1 MTNAA
6 LNRDFYYKPS
16 LNGLGALLLA
26 EEVLALP
33 RVVTQVTLA
42 RPVSPP
48 SHPCHCR
55 GDGQAR
61 KALLAWDSTAAMPTT
76 PPHGF
81 FTAPL
86 PAQWLPRW
94 MVPVGAGWGVLL
106 WLFGKTSGA
115 EQELHPA
122 GETGKRE
129 GKGSELSEASPQP
142 VDRATLARFYPRFL
156 QHPPCISHFSC
167 IQIFYLFAHFSINS
181 LMLVKSQPWRG
192 KGGQSSA

>member
-6 LNRDFYYKPS
+6 LNGDFYYKPS
-16 LNGLGALLLA
+16 SFFPLNGPSAFLLA

-33 RVVTQVTLA
+33 RAVTQVTLA

-55 GDGQAR
+55 KRAR

-76 PPHGF
+76 SPHGL

-94 MVPVGAGWGVLL
+94 MGASGGWLQPAPVVFLG
-106 WLFGKTSGA
+106 SGA
-115 EQELHPA
+115 EQEFHPA
-122 GETGKRE
+122 
-129 GKGSELSEASPQP
+129 
-142 VDRATLARFYPRFL
+142 
-156 QHPPCISHFSC
+156 
-167 IQIFYLFAHFSINS
+167 
-181 LMLVKSQPWRG
+181 
-192 KGGQSSA
+192 